1 MELGRRQ
8 MNSGAGGLVRPEAKA
23 IIGGPLRTAFEQA
36 AGPLPDKLMELAD
49 ALESAFQR
57 GELGGWGAGRLS

>member
-1 MELGRRQ
+1 MEPGRRQ
-8 MNSGAGGLVRPEAKA
+8 MEYGAHGLLRPEAKT
-23 IIGGPLRTAFEQA
+23 IIGNPLRMALEQA

-49 ALESAFQR
+49 ALENAFQR